1 MAEEPWD
8 WLLMTDAEELYARS
22 RARME
27 VTERLIKQ
35 SREVLESSRALLDR
49 TRPISPT
56 DLVAAWLAAA
66 EFRSQPCSSSPQKCG
81 DRIPLTL

>member
-22 RARME
+22 RAPME
-27 VTERLIKQ
+27 LTERLIEQ

-49 TRPISPT
+49 TRPIRPS
-56 DLVAAWLAAA
+56 DLLAAWPARA
-66 EFRSQPCSSSPQKCG
+66 G
-81 DRIPLTL
+81 TGPLGR

>member
-56 DLVAAWLAAA
+56 DPWPPGSWPPNLGLSLVHRLRRSAVIV
-66 EFRSQPCSSSPQKCG
+66 FR
-81 DRIPLTL
+81 